1 MADSDGEL
9 AARVEAKA
17 TKLVE
22 QRDAEVDAARGRRKN
37 DEAEYTRAKDW
48 PFDDAFHVISAA
60 FFYMITALTAGFA
73 LDLVGCMAIALATGD
88 MNNEGSLTM
97 TTLLPLIVFVVMV
110 LVFIKTIS
118 EKGKVKQL
126 KKTVSNDEEGIQ
138 LAQRRLASARELRD
152 RVNTLAGR
160 MRTAV
165 DDADRE
171 ATASQLERLERE
183 LDSELASRSQP

>member
-1 MADSDGEL
+1 
-9 AARVEAKA
+9 
-17 TKLVE
+17 
-22 QRDAEVDAARGRRKN
+22 
-37 DEAEYTRAKDW
+37 
-48 PFDDAFHVISAA
+48 
-60 FFYMITALTAGFA
+60 
-73 LDLVGCMAIALATGD
+73 MAIALATGD

-110 LVFIKTIS
+110 PVFIKTIS

-126 KKTVSNDEEGIQ
+126 KMTVSNDEEGIQ
-138 LAQRRLASARELRD
+138 LAQRRLASARELQD
-152 RVNTLAGR
+152 RMNTLAGR
-160 MRTAV
+160 MRTSV

>member
-1 MADSDGEL
+1 MAESDGEL

-22 QRDAEVDAARGRRKN
+22 RRDAEVDAARGRRKN
-37 DEAEYTRAKDW
+37 DEAEYTKAKDW
-48 PFDDAFHVISAA
+48 PFDIDTAA
-60 FFYMITALTAGFA
+60 FGIIFFVVCAVAAGFV

-138 LAQRRLASARELRD
+138 LAERRLASARELQD
-152 RVNTLAGR
+152 RVNTLTGR
-160 MRTAV
+160 MRAVV

-171 ATASQLERLERE
+171 ATTSQLKRLERE
-183 LDSELASRSQP
+183 LDGELASRSQP

>member
-1 MADSDGEL
+1 MAESDGEL

-37 DEAEYTRAKDW
+37 DEAEYTKAKDW
-48 PFDDAFHVISAA
+48 PFDVKSAA
-60 FFYMITALTAGFA
+60 FGTFFYLICAVAAGFA

-118 EKGKVKQL
+118 EKGKVKQH

-138 LAQRRLASARELRD
+138 LAQRRLASARELQD
-152 RVNTLAGR
+152 RVNTLAER

>member
-1 MADSDGEL
+1 MAESDGEL

-48 PFDDAFHVISAA
+48 PFDVKSAA
-60 FFYMITALTAGFA
+60 FGTFFYLICAVAAGFA

-110 LVFIKTIS
+110 LAFIKTIS

-138 LAQRRLASARELRD
+138 LAQRRLASARELQD
-152 RVNTLAGR
+152 RMNTLAGR
-160 MRTAV
+160 MRTSV

>member
-1 MADSDGEL
+1 MAESDGEL

-37 DEAEYTRAKDW
+37 DEAEYTRANDW

-60 FFYMITALTAGFA
+60 FFYMITALAAGFA

-118 EKGKVKQL
+118 EKGKGKQL

-138 LAQRRLASARELRD
+138 LAQRRLASARELQD
-152 RVNTLAGR
+152 RVNTLAER

>member
-1 MADSDGEL
+1 MAESDGEL

-22 QRDAEVDAARGRRKN
+22 RRDAEVDAARGRRKN

-48 PFDDAFHVISAA
+48 PFDIDTAA
-60 FFYMITALTAGFA
+60 FGIIFFLVCAVAAGFV

-110 LVFIKTIS
+110 LVFIKTVS

-138 LAQRRLASARELRD
+138 LAERRLASARELRD
-152 RVNTLAGR
+152 RVNTLTGR

-171 ATASQLERLERE
+171 ATASQLRRLERE

>member
-1 MADSDGEL
+1 MAESDGEL

-22 QRDAEVDAARGRRKN
+22 RRDAEVDAARGRRKN
-37 DEAEYTRAKDW
+37 DEAEYTKAKDW
-48 PFDDAFHVISAA
+48 PFDIDTAA
-60 FFYMITALTAGFA
+60 FGIIFFLVCAVAAGFV

-110 LVFIKTIS
+110 LVFIKTVS

-152 RVNTLAGR
+152 RVNTLTGR

-171 ATASQLERLERE
+171 ATASQLRRLERE

>member
-1 MADSDGEL
+1 MAESDGEL

-37 DEAEYTRAKDW
+37 DEAEYTKAKDW
-48 PFDDAFHVISAA
+48 PFDIDTAA
-60 FFYMITALTAGFA
+60 FGIIFFLVCAVAAGFV

-110 LVFIKTIS
+110 LVFIKTVS

-152 RVNTLAGR
+152 RVNTLTGR

-171 ATASQLERLERE
+171 ATASQLKRLERE